1 MHKAFW
7 RGEGPSLILVP
18 TREMPLYDIDS
29 YRERF
34 YDPQKMWESE
44 MARTEGVLDWP
55 TDGIPTVRPNLGV
68 TFIPAM
74 AGQTFEIRPGHMPWP
89 GKPLTPDEI
98 RAARNVDVTQTEVM
112 KLAAQFYRIH
122 AERILPIVS
131 RMHRQD
137 QVIAYQADNQGI
149 FDVAHL
155 IYGDEIFLDIVT
167 EEKQAWVGELLEI
180 SCDLMIRASVHVK
193 KLIGEK
199 MNTMAHGHATPQGI
213 YFTNAGLRISEDS
226 PTMISPELIDRLV
239 IPPIERCGEQFG
251 GIFMHYCGKHEYFFE
266 RLCRCNCVK
275 AIDLGDPWSYDT
287 RRLLETCAETDTVLY
302 SRVGADENETWSD
315 YVTRLGKLVQETAA
329 RCVLRPVVFPDS
341 RADCEKMHQL
351 WHELTAK

>member
-1 MHKAFW
+1 MTTQEKIEMHKAFW
-7 RGEGPSLILVP
+7 QGQGPSLILVP

-34 YDPQKMWESE
+34 YDPKKMWESE
-44 MARTEGVLDWP
+44 MARAEGVLDWP

-74 AGQTFEIRPGHMPWP
+74 AGQSFEIRPGHMPWP
-89 GKPLTPDEI
+89 GKPLTPDQI
-98 RAARNVDVTQTEVM
+98 RAARNVDVTQTKLM

-122 AERILPIVS
+122 AERIQAPT
-131 RMHRQD
+131 HRHD
-137 QVIAYQADNQGI
+137 QVIAYQPDNQGI
-149 FDVAHL
+149 FDIAHL
-155 IYGDEIFLDIVT
+155 MYGDDIFLDIVT
-167 EEKQAWVGELLEI
+167 EQKQEWVAELLEI
-180 SCDLMIRASVHVK
+180 SCDLMIRASLHVK

-199 MNTMAHGHATPQGI
+199 TNTMVHGHATPQGV
-213 YFTNAGLRISEDS
+213 YFPNAGLRISEDS

-251 GIFMHYCGKHEYFFE
+251 GIFMHFCGKHDYLFE
-266 RLCRCNCVK
+266 RLCRCECVR

-287 RRLLETCAETDTVLY
+287 RRLLETCAATGTVLY
-302 SRVGADENETWSD
+302 SRVVADEKETWSD
-315 YVTRLGKLVQETAA
+315 SVTRLGKLVQKSAA
-329 RCVLRPVVFPDS
+329 R
-341 RADCEKMHQL
+341 L